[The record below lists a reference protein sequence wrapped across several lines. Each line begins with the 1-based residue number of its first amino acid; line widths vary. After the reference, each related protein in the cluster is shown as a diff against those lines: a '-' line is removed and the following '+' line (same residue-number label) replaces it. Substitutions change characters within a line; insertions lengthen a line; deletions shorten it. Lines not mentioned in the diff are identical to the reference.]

1 MSTDLIQF
9 IELIFIRI
17 PSLGG
22 HKICNLFVQSPPLG
36 TGATSVCRAQND
48 KTRVVDLL
56 IDWSSGLTNIYMA
69 STLTNS

>member
-1 MSTDLIQF
+1 MSADLIQF

-48 KTRVVDLL
+48 KMRVVDLL
-56 IDWSSGLTNIYMA
+56 I
-69 STLTNS
+69 

>member
-48 KTRVVDLL
+48 KMRVVDLL
-56 IDWSSGLTNIYMA
+56 IVATSSHDANK
-69 STLTNS
+69 